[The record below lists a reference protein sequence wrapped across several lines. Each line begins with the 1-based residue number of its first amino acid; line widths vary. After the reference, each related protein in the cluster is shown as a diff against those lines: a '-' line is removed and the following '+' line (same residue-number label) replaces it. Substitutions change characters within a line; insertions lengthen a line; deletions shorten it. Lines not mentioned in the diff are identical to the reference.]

1 MKEIIEKNLKHKSII
16 LVTFV
21 FATTN
26 LIIYLAMN
34 IGEQRK
40 IVYSTISLIYVMTI
54 IGLTIFKCKN
64 ISSIDDAFIHL
75 NFFLNII
82 IIIFYFCSIL
92 LLIVSNVYD
101 KTINFD
107 FIQIMFI
114 SSVYIHLVSTLV
126 LLINLSFKIFNIVS
140 ELMKEKEIKREEEEQ
155 QKKET
160 KMMKIDID
168 I

>member
-1 MKEIIEKNLKHKSII
+1 MKEIIEKTLKHNSSI
-16 LVTFV
+16 LVKFV
-21 FATTN
+21 FATSN

-64 ISSIDDAFIHL
+64 IYSIDDGFIHL

-82 IIIFYFCSIL
+82 IIIFYFCSII
-92 LLIVSNVYD
+92 LLIVINV
-101 KTINFD
+101 KTGNFD

-114 SSVYIHLVSTLV
+114 ASVYIHLVTTLV
-126 LLINLSFKIFNIVS
+126 LVINLSFKIFNIVS
-140 ELMKEKEIKREEEEQ
+140 ELMKEKDIKREEEEQ
-155 QKKET
+155 QKKEI